1 MACQSIRVGPR
12 KVTRCQM
19 DYSFIIFALISAM
32 CIVLAVQKSGP
43 LAGVG
48 VFGLAWLVGAFIVQ
62 PGRTGLYM

>member
-43 LAGVG
+43 LAGVVG
-48 VFGLAWLVGAFIVQ
+48 RAWLVWAFIVQ